1 MVIFKLIEI
10 TQIKKEKQKLGVRV
24 SEKFDHALSEVTDRD
39 FWVVRFLILFAKDSE
54 TVELNQIKNFITYAD
69 NSHTDLKKIWHYKI
83 T

>member
-39 FWVVRFLILFAKDSE
+39 F
-54 TVELNQIKNFITYAD
+54 
-69 NSHTDLKKIWHYKI
+69 
-83 T
+83 